1 VQLANGAR
9 ASGLAQAAIDA
20 VTSGR
25 VKITPERYAK
35 GYIDWLS
42 QKRDW
47 CISRQLWWG
56 HRIPVWQFQLAGTEE
71 LVKRRTE
78 FMDRVRKFAATE
90 QLQNDIWIVPDQ
102 DDELIFWVCARA
114 GRADRFLLAI
124 EEAFYKPAIETLR
137 QPGQPYNRTPP
148 HEKLFEFP
156 KAFQSILEMS
166 TEPVY
171 VIQDPDVLDT
181 WFSSALWPLSTMGW
195 PANGTSDRKEDQL
208 LPYFYPTSLLST
220 AREILTLWVAR
231 MVIFGLYCHGDVPFK
246 DVYIHAIIQDGEGRP
261 MKKTLG
267 NGVDPVDI
275 VKSHGADALRFT
287 LASMATETQDI
298 RMPVVKDSKTGQNT
312 SPKFDL
318 GRNFANKIWNASRYI
333 LGAID
338 EATPSYSPG
347 LARGNLS
354 NLEDRWILSRLNST
368 IQTVTVSINSYKFAD
383 LAEALRSFFWTD
395 LCDWYL
401 EISKA
406 RIKSGDE
413 TVQQIL
419 LHCLETTLKLLHPVM
434 PFITEELWSKLPNR
448 QSMLIATPFPTPDA
462 TAKDAAAESQISLIQ
477 SVTSQIREI
486 QNRYPA
492 ARGKPVILK
501 PRDAATQQLVEQSR
515 TIIEP
520 LAQVTIAEN
529 SPTAQKPENA
539 ATAILPEAEIYI
551 AGVID
556 KAIEMPKLQKRRDE
570 LNKLATSQ
578 RNKLGNEAAVAKVP
592 AHVLQGW
599 RDQLTKYQE
608 ELVAIEKNLAELQ

>member
-1 VQLANGAR
+1 
-9 ASGLAQAAIDA
+9 
-20 VTSGR
+20 
-25 VKITPERYAK
+25 
-35 GYIDWLS
+35 
-42 QKRDW
+42 
-47 CISRQLWWG
+47 
-56 HRIPVWQFQLAGTEE
+56 
-71 LVKRRTE
+71 
-78 FMDRVRKFAATE
+78 
-90 QLQNDIWIVPDQ
+90 
-102 DDELIFWVCARA
+102 
-114 GRADRFLLAI
+114 
-124 EEAFYKPAIETLR
+124 
-137 QPGQPYNRTPP
+137 
-148 HEKLFEFP
+148 
-156 KAFQSILEMS
+156 
-166 TEPVY
+166 
-171 VIQDPDVLDT
+171 
-181 WFSSALWPLSTMGW
+181 MGW
-195 PANGTSDRKEDQL
+195 PATGTSPAKEDQL

-298 RMPVVKDSKTGQNT
+298 RMPVTKDPKTGANT

-347 LARGNLS
+347 LARGNAS
-354 NLEDRWILSRLNST
+354 HLEDRWILSRLNTT
-368 IQTVTVSINSYKFAD
+368 ITAAESAINAYKFAD
-383 LAEALRSFFWTD
+383 LAESLRSFFWTD

-406 RIKSGDE
+406 RIKAGDK
-413 TVQQIL
+413 TVQRIL
-419 LHCLETTLKLLHPVM
+419 LHTLRTSLQLLHPLM
-434 PFITEELWSKLPNR
+434 PFITEELWSKLPPITNY
-448 QSMLIATPFPTPDA
+448 QLLITSPWPKSDPSTIDR
-462 TAKDAAAESQISLIQ
+462 AAENQLSLIQ
-477 SVTSQIREI
+477 SLTSQIREI

-492 ARGKPVILK
+492 AKGKPVTLK
-501 PRDAATQQLVEQSR
+501 PRDPATQQLIEQSR

-529 SPTAQKPENA
+529 SPDAKKPENA

-556 KAIEMPKLQKRRDE
+556 KAIEIPKLKKRYDE
-570 LNKLATSQ
+570 LTRLATSQ
-578 RNKLGNEAAVAKVP
+578 KNKLGNEAAVAKVP
-592 AHVLQGW
+592 PNVLQGW
-599 RDQLTKYQE
+599 RDQLSKYQE
-608 ELVAIEKNLAELQ
+608 ELAAIEKNLAELQ